1 VSKPAAPTPARA
13 RRRLRRVAPALFALL
28 VFVSTGL
35 AGERWIGLAPETGGS
50 LHNLS
55 LTWNL
60 WRWGVASTRRGSP
73 PELQPDNRREP
84 LYSLLLAGVLSVS
97 ADRETTTRACLFRRE
112 PACQSLALRLK
123 RTNVWILA
131 ATCAATFLAAR
142 AVLGPGLA
150 AYAACLLFA
159 ATGSL
164 WRVLD
169 RAKSETLATLLVL
182 LACWGLYAAVSRA
195 RWRTPAVAAGVALG
209 LLMLTKAVFFFAGP
223 VLLAATLLPVKGQRP
238 WRPIGLALAIAY
250 LVTAPWIA
258 RNLSHDLGFG
268 ISRDREVLAIRAE
281 HTTMSWREWSAAWL
295 YFAGEGS
302 GLARSLL
309 ERSFAPQD
317 WARLMESNPDGY
329 YLRAKKNRGAVA
341 ARVADGAVTEDATYR
356 AARSVILDHW
366 PMQVAVTGPFAV
378 RGIFVGQNLYRWP
391 PARLVARTVANLM
404 VPALAIWIGLL
415 ALRADSVRLWF
426 VLLPA
431 YSYAFHAGITQ
442 NIDRFSWPILPVAA
456 VAFAA
461 LCALAASSV
470 ASRARGRPAA

>member
-1 VSKPAAPTPARA
+1 MSEPAPPTRTRGP
-13 RRRLRRVAPALFALL
+13 LRRAAPALFALL
-28 VFVSTGL
+28 VFVSSGL
-35 AGERWIGLAPETGGS
+35 AGERWISLAPETGGS

-60 WRWGVASTRRGSP
+60 WRWGVASTRRATP

-84 LYSLLLAGVLSVS
+84 LYSMLLAGVLAVS
-97 ADRETTTRACLFRRE
+97 ADRETTTRACIFQRE
-112 PACQSLALRLK
+112 PACEDLVLRLK
-123 RTNVWILA
+123 RTNAWILA

-150 AYAACLLFA
+150 AYVACLLFA
-159 ATGSL
+159 TTGSL

-182 LACWGLYAAVSRA
+182 LACWGLYAAASRA
-195 RWRTPAVAAGVALG
+195 RWRVPAIAGGVALG

-223 VLLAATLLPVKGQRP
+223 VLLAAALVPLKGRRP
-238 WRPIGLALAIAY
+238 WKPVGVALAVAY
-250 LVTAPWIA
+250 LVTAPWLA
-258 RNLSHDLGFG
+258 RNLHHDLGFG

-302 GLARSLL
+302 GLARGLL
-309 ERSFAPQD
+309 ERSFAPED

-341 ARVADGAVTEDATYR
+341 ARVQDGPVTEDATYE
-356 AARSVILDHW
+356 AAKAVILEHW
-366 PMQVAVTGPFAV
+366 PMQIAVTGPFAV

-391 PARLVARTVANLM
+391 PAKRAARTLANLM
-404 VPALAIWIGLL
+404 VPALAIWIGVL
-415 ALRADSVRLWF
+415 ALRADTARLWF
-426 VLLPA
+426 VVLPV

-442 NIDRFSWPILPVAA
+442 NIDRFTWPILPEAA

-461 LCALAASSV
+461 LCALAAATV
-470 ASRARGRPAA
+470 AARTRARPAA